1 MNSISRRMLS
11 ILLGGLIAVTIVA
24 GIATYLKAREE
35 VDELFDYQL
44 IQVAH
49 AFSRQESV
57 SSLHSSSIDFEE
69 EAELAI
75 QVWKGEAPVS
85 ALTRGTTLS
94 PQRDGFSTAYFG
106 NKYWRVYVLRAG
118 TRTIQISQPIEARRE
133 ISVNFALRT
142 IVPLLVTLS
151 FFCLFIWLSVR
162 KGLRPLKQLAE
173 EISRRSSAAL
183 DPLPASNLPSEILPL
198 VSRLNLL
205 LERLGDAIELQKR
218 FVADA
223 AHELRTPL
231 TVVGLQLHIL
241 ERSSSETERSEA
253 ISKLRDGIDR
263 ATRMVSQLLILAR
276 LEPEA
281 PAVLSDVALSE
292 LVCEVVVERSRI
304 AEKNGLDLG
313 ITSCEPIMVH
323 GEIEALRASI
333 TNLVDNALN
342 YTPRGGTVDVAVRS
356 SERDAIIEIVDTG
369 PGIPPAER
377 KRVFD
382 RFYRRRGGNCSSSG
396 LGLAIVKSAIERLGG
411 TITLTEGDG
420 GKGLRAT
427 VVIPRTPNQRG

>member
-11 ILLGGLIAVTIVA
+11 FLLGGLIAVTLVA
-24 GIATYLKAREE
+24 GVATYLKAREE
-35 VDELFDYQL
+35 MDELFDYQL

-75 QVWKGEAPVS
+75 QIWQGKAPVS

-94 PQRDGFSTAYFG
+94 PQREGFSTVYYG
-106 NKYWRVYVLRAG
+106 NKYWRVFVLRAG
-118 TRTIQISQPIEARRE
+118 SRTIQISQPIEVRRE

-142 IVPLLVTLS
+142 LVPLLVTLS

-162 KGLRPLKQLAE
+162 KGLQPLTRLAE
-173 EISRRSSAAL
+173 EISRRSASSL
-183 DPLPASNLPSEILPL
+183 DPLPSGELPEEIRPL

-241 ERSSSETERSEA
+241 ERSSSETERTEA
-253 ISKLRDGIDR
+253 ISTLHDGIER
-263 ATRMVSQLLILAR
+263 ATRMVSQLLVLAR

-281 PAVLSDVALSE
+281 PVVLSDVALSE
-292 LVCEVVVERSRI
+292 LVGEVVAERSRI
-304 AEKNGLDLG
+304 SEKKSIDLG
-313 ITSCEPIMVH
+313 ITDSEPILVH
-323 GEIEALRASI
+323 SEIEALRAI
-333 TNLVDNALN
+333 IANLVDNAVN
-342 YTPRGGTVDVAVRS
+342 YTPPGGTVDVAVRS
-356 SERDAIIEIVDTG
+356 SERDAIIEVVDTG

-382 RFYRRRGGNCSSSG
+382 RFYRRGGGNCSSSG
-396 LGLAIVKSAIERLGG
+396 LGLAIVKSAVERLGG
-411 TITLTEGDG
+411 TVTLAG
-420 GKGLRAT
+420 GAGEKGLRVT
-427 VVIPRTPNQRG
+427 VVIPRTPPFFL

>member
-11 ILLGGLIAVTIVA
+11 ILLGGLIAVTLIA
-24 GIATYLKAREE
+24 GVATYLKAQEE

-57 SSLHSSSIDFEE
+57 SSLHSSSIDYEE

-75 QVWKGEAPVS
+75 QIWQGKAPVS
-85 ALTRGTTLS
+85 ALTEGTTLS
-94 PQRDGFSTAYFG
+94 PQREGFSTVYSG
-106 NKYWRVYVLRAG
+106 NKYWRVFVLRAG
-118 TRTIQISQPIEARRE
+118 SRTIQISQPIEARRE

-142 IVPLLVTLS
+142 LVPLLVTLS

-162 KGLRPLKQLAE
+162 KGLQPLTRLAE
-173 EISRRSSAAL
+173 EISRRSLASL
-183 DPLPASNLPSEILPL
+183 DPLPVGELPSEILPL

-241 ERSSSETERSEA
+241 ERSSSETERTEA
-253 ISKLRDGIDR
+253 ISTLHDGINR
-263 ATRMVSQLLILAR
+263 ATRMVSQLLVLAR

-281 PAVLSDVALSE
+281 PVVLSDVALSE
-292 LVCEVVVERSRI
+292 LAGEVVAERSRI
-304 AEKNGLDLG
+304 AEKKSIDLG
-313 ITSCEPIMVH
+313 ITDSEPILVH
-323 GEIEALRASI
+323 SEIEALRAI
-333 TNLVDNALN
+333 IANLVDNAVN
-342 YTPRGGTVDVAVRS
+342 YTPPGGTVDVAVRS
-356 SERDAIIEIVDTG
+356 SERDAIIEVVDTG

-382 RFYRRRGGNCSSSG
+382 RFYRRGGGGCTSSG
-396 LGLAIVKSAIERLGG
+396 LGLAIVKSAVERLGG
-411 TITLTEGDG
+411 AVTLAEGDG
-420 GKGLRAT
+420 EKGLRVT
-427 VVIPRTPNQRG
+427 VVIPRTPPFFP

>member
-11 ILLGGLIAVTIVA
+11 FLLGGLIAVTLIA
-24 GIATYLKAREE
+24 GVATYLKAREE
-35 VDELFDYQL
+35 MDELFDYQL

-75 QVWKGEAPVS
+75 QIWQGKAPVS

-94 PQRDGFSTAYFG
+94 PQREGFSTVYYG
-106 NKYWRVYVLRAG
+106 NKFWRVFVLRAG
-118 TRTIQISQPIEARRE
+118 SRTIQISQPIEARRE

-142 IVPLLVTLS
+142 LVPLLVTLS

-162 KGLRPLKQLAE
+162 KGLQPLTRLAE
-173 EISRRSSAAL
+173 EISRRSPSSL
-183 DPLPASNLPSEILPL
+183 DPLPGGELPTEILPL

-241 ERSSSETERSEA
+241 ERSSSETERTEA
-253 ISKLRDGIDR
+253 ISTLHDGIDR
-263 ATRMVSQLLILAR
+263 ATRMVSQLLVLAR

-281 PAVLSDVALSE
+281 PVVLSDVTLGE
-292 LVCEVVVERSRI
+292 LAGEVVAERSRI
-304 AEKNGLDLG
+304 AEKKSIDLG
-313 ITSCEPIMVH
+313 ITDSEPIMVH
-323 GEIEALRASI
+323 SEIEALRAII
-333 TNLVDNALN
+333 TNLVDNAVN
-342 YTPRGGTVDVAVRS
+342 YTPPGGTVDVAVRS
-356 SERDAIIEIVDTG
+356 SERDAIIEVVDTG

-382 RFYRRRGGNCSSSG
+382 RFYRRGGGDCSSSG
-396 LGLAIVKSAIERLGG
+396 LGLAIVKSAVERLGG
-411 TITLTEGDG
+411 AVTLAEGDG
-420 GKGLRAT
+420 EKGLRVT
-427 VVIPRTPNQRG
+427 VVIPRTTPQRG